1 MKRFQILFLSCL
13 VLSFTFSIFAQDKDT
28 KEVII
33 LQTSDV
39 HSRIEPV
46 NQKGDEYYNKGGFL
60 RRAAFLEQFRKE
72 HKNVL
77 LFDCGDI
84 SQGTPYYNMFR
95 GEVEVKLMNEIRV
108 DYIVTAGE
116 KLNLLE
122 VNTTPGMTTTSFIP
136 QQVRAMTIGNHEF
149 DFDVDNMERI
159 FKMANF
165 PVVCANYNL
174 DATVLKDIVKPYVV
188 LEKYGLRI
196 GVFGLGTQ
204 PEGMI
209 QANKCEGVVY
219 EDPIRVSN
227 EIAALLKDEEG
238 CDLVVCLS
246 HLGIQMDEHLVAG
259 TRNIDVIL
267 GGHSHTF
274 MKGPKTYLNMDGKEV
289 PVMHTG
295 KNGVRVGRLDLTLK
309 HK

>member
-1 MKRFQILFLSCL
+1 MKRFQILFLLCL
-13 VLSFTFSIFAQDKDT
+13 ALSFTFSIFAQDT

-39 HSRIEPV
+39 HSRIEPI
-46 NQKGDEYYNKGGFL
+46 NQKGDRYYNKGGFV
-60 RRAAFLEQFRKE
+60 RRAAFLEEFRKD

-95 GEVEVKLMNEIRV
+95 GEVEVKLMNEMGY
-108 DYIVTAGE
+108 D
-116 KLNLLE
+116 
-122 VNTTPGMTTTSFIP
+122 
-136 QQVRAMTIGNHEF
+136 AMTIGNHEF
-149 DFDVDNMERI
+149 DFDVDNMARI
-159 FKMANF
+159 FKMDDF

-227 EIAALLKDEEG
+227 EIATLLKEEEG

-259 TRNIDVIL
+259 THNIDVIL

-274 MKGPKTYLNMDGKEV
+274 MEGPKTYLNMDGKEV

>member
-1 MKRFQILFLSCL
+1 MKRFQILFLLCIA
-13 VLSFTFSIFAQDKDT
+13 LSFTFSIFAQDKDT

-95 GEVEVKLMNEIRV
+95 GEVEVKLMNEMGY
-108 DYIVTAGE
+108 D
-116 KLNLLE
+116 
-122 VNTTPGMTTTSFIP
+122 
-136 QQVRAMTIGNHEF
+136 AMTIGNHEF
-149 DFDVDNMERI
+149 DFDLDNMALL
-159 FKMANF
+159 FKMAKF
-165 PVVCANYNL
+165 PVVCSNYNL
-174 DATVLKDIVKPYVV
+174 DATVLKDLVKPYVI
-188 LEKYGLRI
+188 LKRFGLKI
-196 GVFGLGTQ
+196 GVFGLGAK
-204 PEGMI
+204 PEGLI
-209 QANKCEGVVY
+209 QANKCVGVVY
-219 EDPIRVSN
+219 EDPIEVSN
-227 EIAALLKDEEG
+227 KVAALLKEKG

-246 HLGIQMDEHLVAG
+246 HLGIQMDRELVAK

-274 MKGPKTYLNMDGKEV
+274 MKGPENYQNVDGKEV

-295 KNGVRVGRLDLTLK
+295 KSGVRVSRLNLTLK
-309 HK
+309 RK

>member
-1 MKRFQILFLSCL
+1 MKRFQILFLLCL
-13 VLSFTFSIFAQDKDT
+13 ALSFTFSIFAQDT

-39 HSRIEPV
+39 HSRIEPI
-46 NQKGDEYYNKGGFL
+46 NQKGDRYYNKGGFV
-60 RRAAFLEQFRKE
+60 RRAAFLEEFRKD

-95 GEVEVKLMNEIRV
+95 GEVEIKLMNEMGY
-108 DYIVTAGE
+108 D
-116 KLNLLE
+116 
-122 VNTTPGMTTTSFIP
+122 
-136 QQVRAMTIGNHEF
+136 AMTIGNHEF
-149 DFDVDNMERI
+149 DFDVDNMARI
-159 FKMANF
+159 FKMADF
-165 PVVCANYNL
+165 PVVCATYNL

-227 EIAALLKDEEG
+227 EIATLLKEEEG

-259 TRNIDVIL
+259 THNIDVIL

-274 MKGPKTYLNMDGKEV
+274 MEGPKTYLNMDGKEV

>member
-95 GEVEVKLMNEIRV
+95 GEVEVKLMNEIGY
-108 DYIVTAGE
+108 D
-116 KLNLLE
+116 
-122 VNTTPGMTTTSFIP
+122 
-136 QQVRAMTIGNHEF
+136 AMTIGNHEF

-227 EIAALLKDEEG
+227 EIAALLKDEEKIILKP
-238 CDLVVCLS
+238 DALLNRELRIYALLR
-246 HLGIQMDEHLVAG
+246 LGITDSGKIANFLRCSTSTVYNYRTKMRNKAAVDRDEFE
-259 TRNIDVIL
+259 NEI
-267 GGHSHTF
+267 
-274 MKGPKTYLNMDGKEV
+274 MKISSTQE
-289 PVMHTG
+289 T
-295 KNGVRVGRLDLTLK
+295 
-309 HK
+309 

>member
-1 MKRFQILFLSCL
+1 MKRIQILFLLCL
-13 VLSFTFSIFAQDKDT
+13 ALSFTFSIFAQDKDT

-60 RRAAFLEQFRKE
+60 RRAVFLEQFRKE

-95 GEVEVKLMNEIRV
+95 GEVEVKLMNEMGY
-108 DYIVTAGE
+108 D
-116 KLNLLE
+116 
-122 VNTTPGMTTTSFIP
+122 
-136 QQVRAMTIGNHEF
+136 AMTIGNHEF

-196 GVFGLGTQ
+196 GVFGLGPQ

-209 QANKCEGVVY
+209 QANKCEGVV
-219 EDPIRVSN
+219 
-227 EIAALLKDEEG
+227 
-238 CDLVVCLS
+238 
-246 HLGIQMDEHLVAG
+246 
-259 TRNIDVIL
+259 
-267 GGHSHTF
+267 
-274 MKGPKTYLNMDGKEV
+274 
-289 PVMHTG
+289 
-295 KNGVRVGRLDLTLK
+295 
-309 HK
+309 

>member
-1 MKRFQILFLSCL
+1 MKRFQILFLLTLALGFS
-13 VLSFTFSIFAQDKDT
+13 LSISAQDT
-28 KEVII
+28 KELII

-46 NQKGDEYYNKGGFL
+46 NQKGDRNFNEGGFV
-60 RRAAFLEQFRKE
+60 RRATFLDEFRKE

-84 SQGTPYYNMFR
+84 SQGTPYYNMFQ
-95 GEVEVKLMNEIRV
+95 GEVEVKLMNV
-108 DYIVTAGE
+108 MKYD
-116 KLNLLE
+116 
-122 VNTTPGMTTTSFIP
+122 
-136 QQVRAMTIGNHEF
+136 AMTIGNHEF
-149 DFDVDNMERI
+149 DFDVDNMARL

-174 DATVLKDIVKPYVV
+174 EATELKDIVKPYVI
-188 LEKYGLRI
+188 LERFGLKI
-196 GVFGLGTQ
+196 GVFGLGAR
-204 PEGMI
+204 PEGLI

-227 EIAALLKDEEG
+227 EVAALLKGKG
-238 CDLVVCLS
+238 CDLVICLS
-246 HLGIQMDEHLVAG
+246 HLGIQKDKELVAK

-274 MKGPKTYLNMDGKEV
+274 MKGPQNYLNLDGKEV
-289 PVMHTG
+289 PLMHSG
-295 KNGVRVGRLDLTLK
+295 KSGVRVGRLDLTLK
-309 HK
+309 RK